1 MISGIVDFTWG
12 FPLILLA
19 VIFAGSLGPGLPATI
34 LAVGLINWAGF
45 ARVVR
50 GEVVVLREEEFVQ
63 AARAS
68 GLDEPRIL
76 LRHVLPNVLAP
87 ALVMASYYVALGIIV
102 EAGLSF
108 IGMGAQPP
116 LPSLGVM
123 IAEGRNYMLQSHWVT
138 TVPGVAIVAVVLGLN
153 LLGDGLRDVL
163 DPQAEVAAET
173 ARRREESRGR
183 RSEVGNDEQRPIA
196 DSPSPVPSISGRQL
210 RTRTVHR
217 SEVDLMSRP
226 SAGGLVEPGR
236 GQRDVDPPFETI
248 DQVLRDAGGSAGR
261 TGKSAGQ
268 RTNRIGGAARVDG
281 GKDRVLEHGS
291 RSSPRRRQP
300 ERIRARPVPS
310 PSKRRCRVRVE
321 LARMLSSSIRRWA
334 SSPPPRNSAVSRAQ
348 DSRGTPVAAERTAYA
363 IAVAALKAAGP
374 P

>member
-1 MISGIVDFTWG
+1 MALAAPEAAALPGSLPAGAAHGASPLVLAWRRLSRNGLALAGSIVAIVYILLGLIGPEFTPYDYARQNLLQANLPPLSKGHLLGTDQVGRDLFSRLVVGIRISLIVGFGVTAISLIIGMAAGAIAGYRRGWVDSVISGIVEFTWG

-19 VIFAGSLGPGLPATI
+19 VIFAGTFGPGLLATI

-50 GEVVVLREEEFVQ
+50 GEVLGIREAEFVQ

-68 GLDEPRIL
+68 GLPEGRIL

-123 IAEGRNYMLQSHWVT
+123 IAEGRNYMLQNHWVT

-163 DPQAEVAAET
+163 DP
-173 ARRREESRGR
+173 
-183 RSEVGNDEQRPIA
+183 
-196 DSPSPVPSISGRQL
+196 
-210 RTRTVHR
+210 
-217 SEVDLMSRP
+217 
-226 SAGGLVEPGR
+226 
-236 GQRDVDPPFETI
+236 
-248 DQVLRDAGGSAGR
+248 
-261 TGKSAGQ
+261 
-268 RTNRIGGAARVDG
+268 
-281 GKDRVLEHGS
+281 
-291 RSSPRRRQP
+291 
-300 ERIRARPVPS
+300 
-310 PSKRRCRVRVE
+310 
-321 LARMLSSSIRRWA
+321 RMR
-334 SSPPPRNSAVSRAQ
+334 
-348 DSRGTPVAAERTAYA
+348 
-363 IAVAALKAAGP
+363 
-374 P
+374 